1 MPKRR
6 ANGEGN
12 IRKRKDGRWE
22 GRYTAGYDP
31 ESRKRIIKNVLGKT
45 QAEVKEKLKT
55 AISESQRL
63 DVSKAG
69 NYTVASW
76 VRTWYEVYAEPRI
89 RPNTKA
95 YYTNYIENHIIPGIG
110 SIPLDKLTT
119 IQIQRFYNNLQKTGR
134 VQRKNFPELKDK
146 SLSPRVVRGVHTLLH
161 NCLEQAVSE
170 RLILANPAQGC
181 KLPQLEKREMKILP
195 QEKIG
200 LYLAEAEKRGL
211 LAAFYLELTTGLRRG
226 ELLALQ
232 WTDLDVESKTL
243 SITKQVNRINGELVV
258 SPPKTRNSVRTL
270 ALPQQAVD
278 LLIAEHK
285 KHSRNPYMFPS
296 PKTGTMYDP
305 DAFRRTHDK
314 ILKAIGAEHI
324 RFHDL
329 RHTFATLSLKSGVD
343 VKTLSGALGHY
354 SAGFT
359 LNTYT
364 HATAQM
370 KQDAADT
377 IVPGIGSIPLDKLTT
392 IQIQRFYNNLQ
403 KSGRVQRKNFPELRD
418 KSLSPRVARG
428 VHTLLHNCLEQAV
441 AERLILTN
449 PAQGCKLPQLEKKEM
464 KILPQEKIGMYLAE
478 AEKQGLLA
486 AFYLELTTGL
496 RRGELLAL
504 QWTDLDVE
512 SKTLS
517 ITKQV
522 NRINGELV
530 VSPPKTRNSVRTL
543 ALPQQ
548 AVDLL
553 IAEHQKHPRNPYLF
567 PSPKTGTMYD
577 PDAFRRTHDK
587 ILKAIGAEHIRFH
600 DLRHTF
606 ATLSLKSG
614 VDVKTLSG
622 ALGHYSA
629 GFTLNTY
636 THATAQMK
644 QDAANTI
651 GGVISQQMR

>member
-22 GRYTAGYDP
+22 GRYTAGYDL
-31 ESRKRIIKNVLGKT
+31 ESGKRIIKNVLGKT
-45 QAEVKEKLKT
+45 QAEVKEKFKA

-69 NYTVASW
+69 TYTVSSW
-76 VRTWYEVYAEPRI
+76 VKTWYEVYAEPRI

-95 YYTNYIENHIIPGIG
+95 YYTNYIENHIIPRIG
-110 SIPLDKLTT
+110 SVPLNKLTT

-134 VQRKNFPELKDK
+134 VQRKNFPELRDK

-161 NCLEQAVSE
+161 NCLEQAVAE

-200 LYLAEAEKRGL
+200 MYLAEAERRGL

-232 WTDLDVESKTL
+232 WTDLDVENRTL

-258 SPPKTRNSVRTL
+258 SPPKTRNSIRTL

-278 LLIAEHK
+278 LLVSEHK
-285 KHSRNPYMFPS
+285 KHPTNPYLFPS

-377 IVPGIGSIPLDKLTT
+377 IVRQTDVQSALGNVDGPVGTGVALVLGLVAQSAQQHLHESIAG
-392 IQIQRFYNNLQ
+392 Q
-403 KSGRVQRKNFPELRD
+403 
-418 KSLSPRVARG
+418 G
-428 VHTLLHNCLEQAV
+428 VGGLEGTV
-441 AERLILTN
+441 SIT
-449 PAQGCKLPQLEKKEM
+449 GDDT
-464 KILPQEKIGMYLAE
+464 
-478 AEKQGLLA
+478 GLLA
-486 AFYLELTTGL
+486 VSNVASEGVVGRNVLVRSGVSNQSGCGGGAKDQVADDLGSSATGQGGGGIEGTIGVTIDDL
-496 RRGELLAL
+496 HGGHHVNSFFVSDLAAVGEVLGTSRDGDQRHGHHQSQYQRKELLHGVSSL
-504 QWTDLDVE
+504 IKM
-512 SKTLS
+512 SKHSLGS
-517 ITKQV
+517 P
-522 NRINGELV
+522 RPRFR
-530 VSPPKTRNSVRTL
+530 VSCR
-543 ALPQQ
+543 
-548 AVDLL
+548 
-553 IAEHQKHPRNPYLF
+553 
-567 PSPKTGTMYD
+567 G
-577 PDAFRRTHDK
+577 
-587 ILKAIGAEHIRFH
+587 
-600 DLRHTF
+600 
-606 ATLSLKSG
+606 
-614 VDVKTLSG
+614 
-622 ALGHYSA
+622 
-629 GFTLNTY
+629 
-636 THATAQMK
+636 
-644 QDAANTI
+644 
-651 GGVISQQMR
+651 